1 MTKPRP
7 RSDQE
12 QAGRAAIE
20 VEEEPFSP
28 VARGLGLPIGMRD
41 ALQEEISEERALGR
55 AVSRTFALYGYE
67 EVGLPAFEYLDVISR
82 GLGHVGPELLLR
94 FVEPETGHI
103 VALRPDMT
111 PQVARL
117 IASRWPDAPR
127 PLRLSYLGNV
137 LRRRPERARH
147 DIEVVQCG
155 IELVGDEGLEADLE
169 VISATLGAVRAAGL
183 KDFVVDL
190 AHGGIAH
197 GLLSGVSG
205 ELRAALLADLAR
217 KDQSRVASRA
227 ERGGLERELVRTLA
241 ALPELQGG
249 VEVIERARALP
260 GFAPALPFVLELSR
274 LGERVARAEDGPRVV
289 FDLGETRPVPYYTGM
304 MFQVLAEGPGQAVA
318 SGGRYD
324 ELYARFGVPRAA
336 AGAAVNID
344 HLAWAVSLGR
354 KEPLPRLRVLVFGAA
369 EAPTNDEGQKGL
381 ATLRAQGIPAA
392 PLFRATSRADAL
404 EYARLGNYSF
414 VAEMSGGASVV
425 LYRTSTQ
432 AEVARGTFEQVAQFI
447 VARSRAGD
455 PAFGALHG

>member
-1 MTKPRP
+1 
-7 RSDQE
+7 
-12 QAGRAAIE
+12 
-20 VEEEPFSP
+20 
-28 VARGLGLPIGMRD
+28 MRD

-82 GLGHVGPELLLR
+82 GLGHVGPELLVR
-94 FVEPETGHI
+94 FVEPETGQI

-137 LRRRPERARH
+137 LRRRRERARH

-155 IELVGDEGLEADLE
+155 IELVGAEGLEADSE

-183 KDFVVDL
+183 TDIVVDL

-197 GLLSGVSG
+197 GLLASVPV
-205 ELRAALLADLAR
+205 ELRTALLADLAR

-227 ERGGLERELVRTLA
+227 EQAGLERELVRTLA

-249 VEVIERARALP
+249 AEVMERARGLA
-260 GFAPALPFVLELSR
+260 GFAPALPLVKELAR
-274 LGERVARAEDGPRVV
+274 LGERIARGEHGAPVV

-304 MFQVLAEGPGQAVA
+304 MFQVLAEGPGEAVA

-344 HLAWAVSLGR
+344 HLAWAASLGR
-354 KEPLPRLRVLVFGAA
+354 KEKPPRLRVLVFGSTDEVA
-369 EAPTNDEGQKGL
+369 TGDEGQRGL
-381 ATLRAQGIPAA
+381 AQVRAQGIPAA
-392 PLFRATSRADAL
+392 SLFRSASRAEAL

-447 VARSRAGD
+447 VARSQAGD